1 MNNFFKKLERRISVN
16 QELVSFYNTLRQNNS
31 YLELENNMETR
42 LLVTALQANMGG
54 LVGEHLGLPNV
65 YTLLIMHTTLPST
78 PLCLIDRKDLLEEIV
93 DKDLLK
99 YDSLINSILLRSKAI
114 EGVLKSGNK
123 FIALYMK
130 DYSEKVMDNLC
141 RLQNMYPN
149 LILKKVSNLPENLHG
164 ATYIV
169 NEKEKDG
176 ESLFLA
182 SVITTQCNQSLK
194 DSLDLTKIF
203 IKNCSDANF
212 MNKLSNLN
220 SLLEENNINLK
231 EIINLEKEIAN
242 CNKI

>member
-16 QELVSFYNTLRQNNS
+16 QDLVNFYNKLRQNNS
-31 YLELENNMETR
+31 YLELENNLDTR
-42 LLVTALQANMGG
+42 HIVTALQASMGG
-54 LVGEHLGLPNV
+54 LVGEHLNMPNV
-65 YTLLIMHTTLPST
+65 FTLLIMHTTLPST
-78 PLCLIDRKDLLEEIV
+78 PLCLIGREDLLEEIV

-99 YDSLINSILLRSKAI
+99 CESLINSILSRSKAI

-130 DYSEKVMDNLC
+130 DYSENVMSNLR
-141 RLQNMYPN
+141 RLQGMYPN
-149 LILKKVSNLPENLHG
+149 LILKKVSDLPENLHG

-203 IKNCSDANF
+203 IKNCSDDDF
-212 MNKLSNLN
+212 MKKLS
-220 SLLEENNINLK
+220 SLDALLRENNIDLK
-231 EIINLEKEIAN
+231 EIIHLEKEIN
-242 CNKI
+242 Y